1 MSNSIKIGL
10 DDIGIGASF
19 ICAIHC
25 ALLPLLLIVLPLTGL
40 GFLHSKVLDFILLGT
55 SFIIGCFALL
65 RGYRKYHHKKNAI
78 LLFALGFPI
87 LVIGHFFFKN
97 ISGIVMIVIAA
108 SLIIT
113 AHWINSKAMRG
124 NINCIH

>member
-1 MSNSIKIGL
+1 MKMNL
-10 DDIGIGASF
+10 DAIGIGASF

-40 GFLHSKVLDFILLGT
+40 EFLHSNVLDFTLLGT
-55 SFIIGCFALL
+55 SFLIGCFALL

-78 LLFALGFPI
+78 LLFALGFPVLAI
-87 LVIGHFFFKN
+87 SHFFFKN
-97 ISGIVMIVIAA
+97 ISGVVMIIIAA

-113 AHWINSKAMRG
+113 AHLINRKAMRD

>member
-1 MSNSIKIGL
+1 MNNSMKISL
-10 DDIGIGASF
+10 DAIGIGASF

-40 GFLHSKVLDFILLGT
+40 EFLHSNVLDFTLLGT
-55 SFIIGCFALL
+55 SFLIGCFALL

-87 LVIGHFFFKN
+87 LAISHFYFKN
-97 ISGIVMIVIAA
+97 RTAIILIVIAA

-113 AHWINSKAMRG
+113 AHLINWKAMRD

>member
-1 MSNSIKIGL
+1 MNNSMKISL
-10 DDIGIGASF
+10 DAIGIGASF

-40 GFLHSKVLDFILLGT
+40 EFLHSNVLDFTLLGT
-55 SFIIGCFALL
+55 SFLIGCFALL

-87 LVIGHFFFKN
+87 LAISHFYFKN
-97 ISGIVMIVIAA
+97 RTAIILIVIAA

-113 AHWINSKAMRG
+113 AHLINWKA
-124 NINCIH
+124 